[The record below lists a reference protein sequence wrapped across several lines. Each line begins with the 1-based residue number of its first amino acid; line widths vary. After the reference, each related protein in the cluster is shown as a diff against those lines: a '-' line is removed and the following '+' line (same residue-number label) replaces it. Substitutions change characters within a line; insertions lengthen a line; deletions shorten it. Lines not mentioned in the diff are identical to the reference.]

1 MTTFEPSL
9 STTMRASMHDAPS
22 MADQLPSINFG
33 FDDLRSRMNQFTA
46 RFDAFIEKG
55 RRQVLDERNQFRMN
69 VAELHGK
76 FTSLEQDK
84 SNKKTNS
91 TTEDQRMKKRD
102 IEILELKTEQH
113 SQTIAKEAQETSE
126 MQEAI
131 SALTLQ
137 RDERLAHRDN
147 LRAQIAEVQKTI
159 SARREAQLKHRRY
172 LDGQSRYNEPELDFW
187 ENYLGLRIE
196 GLGQEDRLKFVY
208 TYVDEQEWDRE
219 AWFELDTSERD
230 YKVLEMRPKV
240 EREEVDRVIER
251 LNETRDLA
259 GFLKGMR
266 ELFVEACK

>member
-1 MTTFEPSL
+1 
-9 STTMRASMHDAPS
+9 
-22 MADQLPSINFG
+22 
-33 FDDLRSRMNQFTA
+33 
-46 RFDAFIEKG
+46 
-55 RRQVLDERNQFRMN
+55 
-69 VAELHGK
+69 
-76 FTSLEQDK
+76 
-84 SNKKTNS
+84 
-91 TTEDQRMKKRD
+91 MKKRD
-102 IEILELKTEQH
+102 IEILELKTTQH
-113 SQTIAKEAQETSE
+113 AQTVSKEAQETSE

-137 RDERLAHRDN
+137 RDERLAHRDT
-147 LRAQIAEVQKTI
+147 LRAQISEVQKTI

-196 GLGQEDRLKFVY
+196 GLGKDDRLKFVY
-208 TYVDEQEWDRE
+208 TNVDEREWDRE

-230 YKVLEMRPKV
+230 YKVLELRPKV
-240 EREEVDRVIER
+240 ERDEVDRVIER